1 MEGKTSAQVAML
13 SPLPLAGGMRI
24 QHEVCFFLH
33 QTGHHSSLKR
43 LLENKKSWEPEV
55 LEGRVRFVQC
65 NIISVKNIIRI
76 SSLLLS
82 LFSLLFH
89 VLNDELFPIGIHA
102 RNVKV
107 F

>member
-1 MEGKTSAQVAML
+1 VAML

-89 VLNDELFPIGIHA
+89 VPYLVLTHHLSTSCH
-102 RNVKV
+102 
-107 F
+107 